1 MKMSKSKEQFMRVRE
16 REANL
21 DYMHFD
27 TIARFEE
34 QERERFAI
42 MCNILFK

>member
-1 MKMSKSKEQFMRVRE
+1 MSKSKEQFMQVRE

-21 DYMHFD
+21 EDMHFD

-34 QERERFAI
+34 QERERLAI

>member
-1 MKMSKSKEQFMRVRE
+1 MSKSKEQFMKVRE
-16 REANL
+16 REAN
-21 DYMHFD
+21 DDMHFD

-34 QERERFAI
+34 QERERLAI